1 MNRLT
6 AAMLVLLLPAAAAAQ
21 QQEGRYECLME
32 PAVEISLSSPVAGV
46 IESISVGRG
55 SAVEEGQ
62 VLAKLEAAAEQA
74 AVDLARAKLEFGQ
87 RKVARTKELYS
98 ENFTS
103 EYSVDE
109 AVTEAR
115 LAAVELEQAQTI
127 LQQKTIRSPITG
139 LVVEKVA
146 DVGEFVDDDEILK
159 LVKLDPLHIEVVV
172 PVEHLDSI
180 TAGMQATVYPQQPVG
195 GEYGAEVVTV
205 DQVVD
210 AASGTFGVRLA
221 LPNADSE
228 LPAGLRCM
236 VEFPGS

>member
-6 AAMLVLLLPAAAAAQ
+6 TVMLVLLLPAAAAAQ
-21 QQEGRYECLME
+21 QQDGRHECLME
-32 PAVEISLSSPVAGV
+32 PAVEVSLSSPVAGV
-46 IESISVGRG
+46 IESISVHRG
-55 SAVEEGQ
+55 SPVEEGQ

-115 LAAVELEQAQTI
+115 LATVELEQAQTI
-127 LQQKTIRSPITG
+127 LARKTIRSPITG
-139 LVVEKVA
+139 LVVDKNA
-146 DVGEFVDDDEILK
+146 DVGEFVDDDEILT
-159 LVKLDPLHIEVVV
+159 LVKLDPLYIEVVV
-172 PVEHLDSI
+172 PVDQLDSI
-180 TAGMQATVYPQQPVG
+180 STGMQATVYPQQPVG
-195 GEYGAEVVTV
+195 GEYKAEVVTV

-221 LPNADSE
+221 LPNRDGG

-236 VEFPGS
+236 VAFPDS